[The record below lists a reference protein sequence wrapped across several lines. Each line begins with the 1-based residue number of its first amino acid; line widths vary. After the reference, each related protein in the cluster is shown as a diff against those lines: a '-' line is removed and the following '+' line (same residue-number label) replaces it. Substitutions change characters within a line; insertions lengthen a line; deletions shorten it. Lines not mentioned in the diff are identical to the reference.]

1 MYIFVKKKGGV
12 GYSPLSPIAPRSLIL
27 FVVWTADCR
36 SSCFKSFFFGTILLP
51 LIVVVGLT
59 LSQSATFIE
68 NVTRMT
74 DSSPRISATFF
85 YLQFLQCI
93 FPIL

>member
-36 SSCFKSFFFGTILLP
+36 SSCFKSFFFSYHTP
-51 LIVVVGLT
+51 
-59 LSQSATFIE
+59 
-68 NVTRMT
+68 
-74 DSSPRISATFF
+74 SSNRSRWFNSFSIRDIHRKCDTHDR
-85 YLQFLQCI
+85 
-93 FPIL
+93 

>member
-1 MYIFVKKKGGV
+1 MYIFVKKKKGG
-12 GYSPLSPIAPRSLIL
+12 GGGGGHTHSPTQPHSSEVPDII
-27 FVVWTADCR
+27 CR
-36 SSCFKSFFFGTILLP
+36 LDFRTLL
-51 LIVVVGLT
+51 LTLTVVVGLT

-68 NVTRMT
+68 NVTRMV
-74 DSSPRISATFF
+74 DSSPRNSATFF